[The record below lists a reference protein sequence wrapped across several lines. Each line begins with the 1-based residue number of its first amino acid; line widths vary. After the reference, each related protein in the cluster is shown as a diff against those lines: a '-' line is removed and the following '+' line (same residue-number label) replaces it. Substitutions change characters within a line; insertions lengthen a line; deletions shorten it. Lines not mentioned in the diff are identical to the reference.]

1 MVSSQTWAIERDFI
15 AWKDVTHDYEAM
27 AAFLHSYNSFLILL
41 QFSNKGYYTYDDD
54 AYATLFYKRTCFAW
68 MLESN
73 IA

>member
-1 MVSSQTWAIERDFI
+1 MVSSHIWAIERDSI

-27 AAFLHSYNSFLILL
+27 AAVLHSSNSFLILL

-54 AYATLFYKRTCFAW
+54 GYATLFYKITCFAW

>member
-1 MVSSQTWAIERDFI
+1 MVSSHIWAIERDSI

-27 AAFLHSYNSFLILL
+27 AAFLHSSNSFLILL
-41 QFSNKGYYTYDDD
+41 QFSNKGYYSYMMMMVTQ
-54 AYATLFYKRTCFAW
+54 LFYKGTCFAW